1 MTMKEDKKVA
11 PIDLM
16 AIAQLLWQKRRS
28 IIKVCGIVLVVT
40 TVYVFSLPRSYKAQ
54 VQLAPES
61 STPNAAGGL
70 SSMASLVGIN
80 LGNMS
85 SDAIY
90 PIIYP
95 DVVQSYHFLVEM
107 FSVHVTTADGEVQ
120 ATLKD
125 YLVNHQKTT
134 WWGAMLKPLKD
145 FMASLRSTPAGPKG
159 GDDVNPFWLS
169 KSDDEICKMISNSMT
184 CSVDKKTEVITLTF
198 MAQDPLVAAL
208 VTDSLRENLQKH
220 ITRYRTSKACNDL
233 QYAQRMKDEA
243 EKKYEEAQR
252 TYADYC
258 DSHRSSMLQA
268 YITQQETLENA
279 MQLAF
284 TEYSQWV
291 QQVQILKAKVQ
302 EHTPAFTVLQCAT
315 VPLKP
320 SAPKRLLTMLGS
332 VIFAF
337 FVSSVYFY
345 VRSDLFS

>member
-1 MTMKEDKKVA
+1 MTDNNKKAA
-11 PIDLM
+11 PIDLQ
-16 AIAQLLWQKRRS
+16 AIAKLLWQKRYA
-28 IIKVCGIVLVVT
+28 IIKVCSIVLVIT
-40 TVYVFSLPRSYKAQ
+40 TIYVFSLPRSYKAQ

-61 STPNAAGGL
+61 SAPNAAGGL

-85 SDAIY
+85 NDAIY

-95 DVVQSYHFLVEM
+95 DVVQSYQFLVEM
-107 FSVHVTTADGEVQ
+107 FSVQVTTIDGKVQ
-120 ATLKD
+120 TTLKD
-125 YLVNHQKTT
+125 YLVKHQKTT
-134 WWGAMLKPLKD
+134 WWGALFKPLKD
-145 FMASLRSTPAGPKG
+145 FLASLRSAPAGPSGEDK
-159 GDDVNPFWLS
+159 VNPFWLS
-169 KSDDEICKMISNSMT
+169 KLDDEVCKMISGSMT

-198 MAQDPLVAAL
+198 TAQDPLVTAS

-220 ITRYRTSKACNDL
+220 ITRYRTSKARNDL
-233 QYAQRMKDEA
+233 QYALRMKAEA

-252 TYADYC
+252 IYADYC

-315 VPLKP
+315 VPQKP
-320 SAPKRLLTMLGS
+320 SAPKRLLTMLAS
-332 VIFAF
+332 VMFAF
-337 FVSSVYFY
+337 FISSVYFY